1 MIVSFTVADD
11 IPFSLKVSAEEFSR
25 DVRFLSALMWYR
37 KNKLSLGKAAE
48 LAGYSKLEFI
58 RRMKIEGKAIFD
70 YQDEEMAD
78 GFADVDI
85 LP

>member
-1 MIVSFTVADD
+1 MNVSFTVADD
-11 IPFSLKVSAEEFSR
+11 IPFALKESAEEFTR

-58 RRMKIEGKAIFD
+58 ERMKLEGEAIFD
-70 YQDEEMAD
+70 YHDEEMAEV
-78 GFADVDI
+78 FEDVTS

>member
-11 IPFSLKVSAEEFSR
+11 IPFALKVSAEEFSR

-58 RRMKIEGKAIFD
+58 GRMKLEGEAIFD
-70 YQDEEMAD
+70 FRDEEMAD
-78 GFADVDI
+78 VFADVDS